1 MCLAIPMRVIEIQK
15 GSDDLLVPPV
25 AVVDAGGMHR
35 EVRLDLVDRMP
46 EVGDYLIIHAGFAI
60 NCLDAENAEINLRL
74 MREMAEKG
82 DGDRPVIRKGQ
93 QRR

>member
-1 MCLAIPMRVIEIQK
+1 MCLAIPMRVIEIK
-15 GSDDLLVPPV
+15 GGGDSLLDPAF
-25 AVVDAGGMHR
+25 AVVDTEGMQK

-74 MREMAEKG
+74 MRELAEG
-82 DGDRPVIRKGQ
+82 MEDQDREDGNPT
-93 QRR
+93 